1 MASIFRRMFKVAES
15 NAHAA
20 MDNLE
25 DPIKMTEQGI
35 RDLKK
40 NLQAAMVSLAEV
52 KSLAIRMQK
61 EASDH
66 KKRSADYERKAMLLL
81 KKMEAGEMDA
91 GEAERL
97 ATAALEQKEAAL
109 QQAATATADH
119 QTQQRMADQL
129 QGKVEDLKRQI
140 GTHENEAITLKAR
153 ARTASSMRKINQQ
166 LAGADASGTVAML
179 EKMKQKGRGVARG
192 GLPAALRRRRSRRG
206 GPSPRLRA
214 APAPI
219 RWRRRRRGARAGL
232 KRFSDSP
239 CTAWARRGT
248 SACTNAGGPMQA
260 YSMDLR
266 ERALLDS
273 DAGMK
278 AADVA
283 VKYRV
288 SGSWVRLLTR
298 TTPSSQDI

>member
-1 MASIFRRMFKVAES
+1 MASIFQRMFKVAES

-109 QQAATATADH
+109 QQAATAAADH

-179 EKMKQKGRGVARG
+179 EKMKQKVREEESLAEAYQQLSDVG
-192 GLPAALRRRRSRRG
+192 GDLDEDIDKALATPSSSAGADSLAALKAKMG
-206 GPSPRLRA
+206 IA
-214 APAPI
+214 APA
-219 RWRRRRRGARAGL
+219 
-232 KRFSDSP
+232 
-239 CTAWARRGT
+239 
-248 SACTNAGGPMQA
+248 
-260 YSMDLR
+260 
-266 ERALLDS
+266 
-273 DAGMK
+273 
-278 AADVA
+278 
-283 VKYRV
+283 
-288 SGSWVRLLTR
+288 
-298 TTPSSQDI
+298 